1 MKVAFQPGMAGI
13 PRGLGRPIVGTAN
26 HPVKRAFV
34 HPCTQ
39 APALPFQA
47 LGLSHIP
54 VLKSGLRRNTEM
66 KVAFQPGM
74 AGIPR
79 GLGRPIVGTAN
90 HPDGSGLLPDGSGLL
105 PDGSGLPP
113 EGTKKPQRTQRAQR
127 LIICIAINLT

>member
-1 MKVAFQPGMAGI
+1 MAFQPGMAGI

-34 HPCTQ
+34 HPCAQ

-54 VLKSGLRRNTEM
+54 VLKSGLRRNNEM

-105 PDGSGLPP
+105 PDVL
-113 EGTKKPQRTQRAQR
+113 KKPQRTQRAQR
-127 LIICIAINLT
+127 LIICIAFNLT